1 MVSWCSCQSF
11 YQPCWSAGLPP
22 EVQHAEHPRPLQ
34 EFELNLPTFNFNLKP
49 VKTRY
54 HQGAQAL
61 ESQQRLP
68 TDVPIAQMLLN
79 PPGIL
84 FLWEQSVFSR
94 VIHSN
99 TTKLTFPDF
108 ERACLYNHGT
118 KRPATHSG
126 CFFSSKSTLTRVCV
140 LELYCCGD
148 KRGYFACNPEFP
160 DANPS
165 EKAYMWWIYHTFP
178 PSLRQIYWFLKS
190 SLSNPNIPL

>member
-1 MVSWCSCQSF
+1 MPILLPTLLVCRSAARGTTCRTSSSPARIWTKFTYLQL
-11 YQPCWSAGLPP
+11 QPQARQDPLPP
-22 EVQHAEHPRPLQ
+22 RSTSARESATPSNWRADRS
-34 EFELNLPTFNFNLKP
+34 NAAKS
-49 VKTRY
+49 TR
-54 HQGAQAL
+54 
-61 ESQQRLP
+61 S
-68 TDVPIAQMLLN
+68 
-79 PPGIL
+79 L